1 MVGFEK
7 SESFDKACN
16 DMPKKSGVYVIIL
29 KNERICRLEG
39 ESDILYIG
47 STRGKGGLRNR
58 FSHYRNP
65 GRSQNTNIKINN
77 YIFKREPH
85 ITIYWKIIENEDP
98 RKEEGELL
106 KKYSEE
112 HGELPPLNDSKPRG
126 MNKYS
131 D

>member
-1 MVGFEK
+1 MVGFQK

-16 DMPKKSGVYVIIL
+16 DMPKKPGVYVIAL

-47 STRGKGGLRNR
+47 STRGKGGLRNK

-77 YIFKREPH
+77 FIIKSEPDIAIF
-85 ITIYWKIIENEDP
+85 WKIIENEDP
-98 RKEEGELL
+98 RKEEERLL
-106 KKYSEE
+106 NEYFNE
-112 HGELPPLNDSKPRG
+112 HGELPPLNDSNPRG
-126 MNKYS
+126 MNKNL